1 MSWLTRTA
9 SSLPKRPASIL
20 RPITRQILP
29 QLQHQQRP
37 YHLTQSRPVHPSSSP
52 SAQQSTTTTV
62 LHEDHLTNPNFSTP
76 TSTENEQTRIDTL
89 ISSLPL
95 VHSLRN
101 NPSYKESR
109 PHHTMDRSL
118 RSMHFVAGSLAG
130 KNKVTVAP
138 LIWMSNP
145 SSRSSSFSS
154 TASPSANTKAEQEGL
169 AGSHLYS
176 IFHIGAHL
184 CGHPGYVHGGLL
196 SVMFDEA
203 FARCVSTSFNSGL
216 GMTANLNV
224 DFRKPALP
232 GRLYVLEAGTVR
244 VEGRKAWVEG
254 RLVCLPD
261 LENGNGSGEE
271 GVMVAEARALF
282 VEPKFAEVCSTYF
295 PLMGGDG

>member
-1 MSWLTRTA
+1 MSWLTKTI
-9 SSLPKRPASIL
+9 SSLAKRPSSVL
-20 RPITRQILP
+20 RPITRQSLP
-29 QLQHQQRP
+29 QLQHQQRT

-62 LHEDHLTNPNFSTP
+62 LHEDHLTNPNFPTP
-76 TSTENEQTRIDTL
+76 TSTENEQTHIDTL
-89 ISSLPL
+89 ISSLTL
-95 VHSLRN
+95 VQSLRN

-109 PHHTMDRSL
+109 PHHSMDPSL

-138 LIWMSNP
+138 FMWMSNP
-145 SSRSSSFSS
+145 SSRSPSKPS
-154 TASPSANTKAEQEGL
+154 SPSASTDKEEL

-203 FARCVSTSFNSGL
+203 FARCVSTSFRSGS

-254 RLVCLPD
+254 RLVCLP
-261 LENGNGSGEE
+261 EIGNGEEGE

-282 VEPKFAEVCSTYF
+282 VEPKFAESMI
-295 PLMGGDG
+295 PLYRG

>member
-1 MSWLTRTA
+1 MSWLTRTT
-9 SSLPKRPASIL
+9 SSLPKRPSSIL
-20 RPITRQILP
+20 RPLTITRQTLP
-29 QLQHQQRP
+29 QLHHQQRTYKITTP
-37 YHLTQSRPVHPSSSP
+37 RPVHPSSSP
-52 SAQQSTTTTV
+52 SAQQSTTV
-62 LHEDHLTNPNFSTP
+62 LHDDHLTNPNFPAP
-76 TSTENEQTRIDTL
+76 TSTKNEQTHIDAL
-89 ISSLPL
+89 ISTLPL
-95 VHSLRN
+95 VQSLRH

-109 PHHTMDRSL
+109 PHHSMDPSL

-138 LIWMSNP
+138 FMWMSNP
-145 SSRSSSFSS
+145 SSPPSTSS
-154 TASPSANTKAEQEGL
+154 TVSSPSAKTNTKTNGKGT

-176 IFHIGAHL
+176 IFHIGGHL

-254 RLVCLPD
+254 KLVCLPD
-261 LENGNGSGEE
+261 VGNGEEGE

-282 VEPKFAEVCSTYF
+282 VEPKFAESMI
-295 PLMGGDG
+295 PLYKG

>member
-1 MSWLTRTA
+1 MSWLTRTT
-9 SSLPKRPASIL
+9 SSLPKRPLSIL
-20 RPITRQILP
+20 RPITLTTGQTLL
-29 QLQHQQRP
+29 QLRHQQRTYNQTTP
-37 YHLTQSRPVHPSSSP
+37 RLVHPSSSP
-52 SAQQSTTTTV
+52 SAQQSTTV
-62 LHEDHLTNPNFSTP
+62 LHEDHLTNPNFPSP
-76 TSTENEQTRIDTL
+76 ASIENEQAYIDTL

-95 VHSLRN
+95 VQSLRQ
-101 NPSYKESR
+101 NPTYKESR
-109 PHHTMDRSL
+109 PHHSMDPSL

-138 LIWMSNP
+138 LMWMSNP
-145 SSRSSSFSS
+145 SSPPSTSS
-154 TASPSANTKAEQEGL
+154 TASPSAKTNTNTNGEGR

-176 IFHIGAHL
+176 IFHIGGHL

-203 FARCVSTSFNSGL
+203 FARCVSTSFSSGL

-232 GRLYVLEAGTVR
+232 GRLYVLEAGTMK

-261 LENGNGSGEE
+261 VGNGEE
-271 GVMVAEARALF
+271 GDGVMVAEARALF
-282 VEPKFAEVCSTYF
+282 VEPKFAESMI
-295 PLMGGDG
+295 PLYKG